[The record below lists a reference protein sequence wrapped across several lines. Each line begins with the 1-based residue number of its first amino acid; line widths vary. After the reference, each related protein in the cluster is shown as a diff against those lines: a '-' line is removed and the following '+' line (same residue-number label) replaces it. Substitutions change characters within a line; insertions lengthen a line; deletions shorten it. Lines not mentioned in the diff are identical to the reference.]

1 MPKMAASLNTRQAVD
16 NSQGNRFHFQEATRI
31 QQSLLAPLE
40 RRCLRW
46 LASGMPSWVV
56 PDTLTVLGLFAM
68 LMGGLSYALARY
80 SPVWLWVVNFWLAV
94 NWFGDSLDGTL
105 ARYRNRLRPRYGFY
119 VDHMMDA
126 IGSLFLIGGLALSGL
141 ISESIAMGVLIGFL
155 LLMIDS
161 YLAAHTIRRFNISF
175 GKFSPTEMRILLAIG
190 NAFAC
195 IKPFVTFLGAR
206 RLFFDAA
213 CGIAIIGMGVFLIVS
228 VSINTATLYKAER
241 LD

>member
-1 MPKMAASLNTRQAVD
+1 MKKGAMTMPKMAASLNTRQAVD

-46 LASGMPSWVV
+46 LASGMPSWVG

-161 YLAAHTIRRFNISF
+161 YLAAHTIRRFNLSF
-175 GKFSPTEMRILLAIG
+175 E
-190 NAFAC
+190 
-195 IKPFVTFLGAR
+195 
-206 RLFFDAA
+206 
-213 CGIAIIGMGVFLIVS
+213 
-228 VSINTATLYKAER
+228 
-241 LD
+241 

>member
-1 MPKMAASLNTRQAVD
+1 MKKGAMTMPEMAASANTRQAVD
-16 NSQGNRFHFQEATRI
+16 NSQGNQFHFQEATRI

-105 ARYRNRLRPRYGFY
+105 ARYRNP
-119 VDHMMDA
+119 
-126 IGSLFLIGGLALSGL
+126 
-141 ISESIAMGVLIGFL
+141 
-155 LLMIDS
+155 
-161 YLAAHTIRRFNISF
+161 HT
-175 GKFSPTEMRILLAIG
+175 
-190 NAFAC
+190 
-195 IKPFVTFLGAR
+195 AR
-206 RLFFDAA
+206 HRK
-213 CGIAIIGMGVFLIVS
+213 CVC
-228 VSINTATLYKAER
+228 LYKALR
-241 LD
+241 NLSGSQASVLRCGVRNRDHRNGSILDCLRIDKYGDSL